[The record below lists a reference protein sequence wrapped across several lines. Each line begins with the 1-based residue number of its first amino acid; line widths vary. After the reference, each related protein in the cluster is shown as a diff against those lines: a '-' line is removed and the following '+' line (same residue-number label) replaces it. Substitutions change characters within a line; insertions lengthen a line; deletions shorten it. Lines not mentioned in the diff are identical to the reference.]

1 MNHSTLG
8 TSIFPPLLGRVFFLQ
23 RQSMLTAADQHRF
36 WPDVATDYPRLTN
49 PMHWEKDG
57 AYSIFA
63 YRAH

>member
-1 MNHSTLG
+1 
-8 TSIFPPLLGRVFFLQ
+8 LLGRVFFLQ

-63 YRAH
+63 HRAH